1 MQLCTRQA
9 GHIAHKPLLLL
20 CLQPWGAPLPM
31 PLLPCTAGRHTEYP
45 VYSIPNTG
53 CRPANSSSWINLPH
67 QNFMYRIFVT
77 TNTKSWWSWKAEAAL
92 YGGILYVPRSR
103 KEQVGGGCF
112 LEQRLPSVR
121 VWRLRLKAGAG
132 GPLVQRASQGRLCR
146 LLYVHAC
153 FTVEVK
159 HELLL
164 ALLPLQIPVEEKAG
178 TFAAGN
184 YFIGLKCITAGYGH
198 GGSGAQG
205 FSFWPERQPTIAVY
219 TQPQNDCN

>member
-1 MQLCTRQA
+1 MADALACGACHGPVQLYDAEISQVPVMQLCTRQA

-121 VWRLRLKAGAG
+121 VWRLRLKAGG
-132 GPLVQRASQGRLCR
+132 GPDMPGVRFTRQALSAAVRTC
-146 LLYVHAC
+146 LLYC
-153 FTVEVK
+153 
-159 HELLL
+159 
-164 ALLPLQIPVEEKAG
+164 
-178 TFAAGN
+178 
-184 YFIGLKCITAGYGH
+184 
-198 GGSGAQG
+198 
-205 FSFWPERQPTIAVY
+205 
-219 TQPQNDCN
+219 